1 MWEIALALGILGVK
15 GGQAVWSSVQKYRHR
30 RCWGDAAVSCGL
42 QEVTTGG
49 FGWWGFQAR
58 AKQGQLGVR
67 IEEAGNTS
75 RALVS
80 IEVPGPAD
88 FHAVRIGPEPLMHSP
103 WVRKIE
109 IGDPS
114 FDNVLW
120 LKGPM
125 RTLCALLDAET
136 RRLLCRAENAANRL
150 EISNGLLWTEVPHEE
165 VARSLP
171 LLLDICQRFVQSMD
185 TAPQRL
191 AENATRD
198 PAAGV
203 RLQNLLLLIRELPG
217 EPATVEV
224 LRTACSDSSPEI
236 RLQAAKELG
245 AEGRDV
251 LVQLAESTEDDARS
265 AQAVLALGQ
274 ELPFER
280 VSVILDRAL
289 REHRIQTARACLE
302 VLGLSEDS
310 AAVEPVLILALQ
322 HESTEVQTAAA
333 NALGRVG
340 SAAAVLPLKEM
351 GERSWLDRDLHLAAR
366 EAIAEIQSRVR
377 GASPGQLSLAG
388 TETGQ
393 LSLAQAEDGQLSLAT
408 DQAGQLSLSDE
419 EEELKPPPGGA
430 A

>member
-1 MWEIALALGILGVK
+1 MWEIALALGVLGAK
-15 GGQAVWSSVQKYRHR
+15 GGQALWSSVQKYRHR

-42 QEVTTGG
+42 QEVSTGG

-58 AKQGQLGVR
+58 AKQGQLAVR

-103 WVRKIE
+103 WVQRIE
-109 IGDPS
+109 LGDPA
-114 FDNVLW
+114 FDKILW

-136 RRLLCRAENAANRL
+136 RRLLCRAANAANRL
-150 EISNGLLWTEVPHEE
+150 EVSTGWLQAEVPHEE
-165 VARSLP
+165 VSRFLP
-171 LLLDICQRFVQSMD
+171 LLLDICQRFMQSMD
-185 TAPQRL
+185 ADPQRL

-224 LRTACSDSSPEI
+224 LRTACSDSSPEV

-274 ELPFER
+274 ELSFER
-280 VSVILDRAL
+280 VSAILDRAL
-289 REHRIQTARACLE
+289 REHRIQTARTCLE

-310 AAVEPVLILALQ
+310 TAAEPVLILALQ

-340 SAAAVLPLKEM
+340 SAAAVLPLKEI
-351 GERSWLDRDLHLAAR
+351 GERSWLDRDLHGAAHQ
-366 EAIAEIQSRVR
+366 AIVEIQSRLP
-377 GASPGQLSLAG
+377 GATPGQLSLAG
-388 TETGQ
+388 AETGQ
-393 LSLAQAEDGQLSLAT
+393 LSLAQDEGQLSLAV
-408 DQAGQLSLSDE
+408 DQTGQLSLSE
-419 EEELKPPPGGA
+419 EEEPKPAPGGTP
-430 A
+430 